1 MNPSSRSAESSPSR
15 IPEFGSRREQR
26 DRLLGLVY
34 QMDLTDTTAA
44 EVIDAQG
51 DELEPFVTS
60 RLIGIEH
67 HRSEIDALLDLYA
80 EQWTVS
86 RMPLLD
92 RAAMRLA
99 TYELVH
105 CLEVP
110 TAVVVAEA
118 VELVGKYSTAESQ
131 RFVNGLLGRVATV
144 SRPKASQ

>member
-1 MNPSSRSAESSPSR
+1 
-15 IPEFGSRREQR
+15 
-26 DRLLGLVY
+26 
-34 QMDLTDTTAA
+34 MDLTDTTAA